1 MSADK
6 LEGEAA
12 ATPLE
17 RAQRPDLGHASI
29 PKERYIARTYMEA
42 EQADLWTRVWHLAGF
57 ESDLPLPGSYF
68 TYEVATLYVSIDR
81 YVKTPYII
89 SYKGTFNDLLS
100 FIATKGFAPS
110 GL

>member
-42 EQADLWTRVWHLAGF
+42 EQADL
-57 ESDLPLPGSYF
+57 
-68 TYEVATLYVSIDR
+68 
-81 YVKTPYII
+81 
-89 SYKGTFNDLLS
+89 
-100 FIATKGFAPS
+100 
-110 GL
+110 